1 MAKLNYG
8 VSPTSVVL
16 RVKLLNSSVTTGAG
30 LTGLTYS
37 SSGLLI
43 STIQIAEATPT
54 VYTAA
59 GSTIETITTLGTY
72 AAPTATKCR
81 FKEVDATNHPGL
93 YEIQFANARFA
104 SENNQCSLIVSVSG
118 ATNLAQCDI
127 EVELSAYSVLSVAGA
142 VGSVTGAVGSVTGN
156 VGGTVASVTGAVG
169 SVTAGVT
176 LADSAITAAKIA
188 DAAIDIATFAAD
200 CKTGTYLNAQ
210 VKGQDNIDF
219 GALQKTSLNA
229 ATPTSVQNISA
240 QTGDSYARLGAPAG
254 ASVSADILVIDN
266 FVDDLETR
274 LTATRA
280 GYLDNLSAGAVA
292 LEATLTA
299 IKGAGWTTE
308 TMKAIKEYVDDIGAA
323 GAGLTALPWNASWDA
338 EVQSET
344 TDALN
349 AYDPPTRAEL
359 TTDKDSIITEV
370 NANETKIDAV
380 KVDTA
385 AIKIQTD
392 ALPSGI
398 AKNVALSNFQFLMV
412 LSSDHVTAATGK
424 TVTGTISKDG
434 GAFVA
439 VTNAISEIGNG
450 MYKVNLTQTEMNAD
464 VVTLKFTETN
474 CDQRII
480 TVYTT

>member
-37 SSGLLI
+37 SSGLII
-43 STIQIAEATPT
+43 STIQISEAAST